1 MVKKTIEETYQK
13 LTQREH
19 VLLRS
24 GMYIGSVKKQ
34 CEELWVPD
42 PETYMMKKKI
52 VEYSPGF
59 MKIFDEV
66 LTNATDHSFRHP
78 DVTQIKIDYSQETGE
93 ISVYN
98 NGPGIPVVEHQE
110 HKMYV
115 PELIFGHLLSGSN
128 YDDSDSRTGAG
139 TNGLGSK
146 CNSLDTKIPL
156 WNGEIKLAKDI
167 KIGDILIGDDGNP
180 RTVLSTVFGKG
191 KMFEVSQNRG
201 ESYKVN
207 DEHILTLHMPDHKVI
222 FWNNNGWKILWWDNE
237 HTKINSKHFKAIDN
251 KIKCNECEIELH
263 SNLNRHYKRQHPNKI
278 LPVKQR
284 KLPNN
289 KPDMN
294 NEKILKAYNELVE
307 FSKNIEDNNV
317 FDISIKDYLGL
328 SKTTQSRLA
337 GVRGQSINWEYQDVE
352 LEPYVLGLWLGD
364 GMKDG
369 YSYACD
375 GENDNELIDYL
386 KEWGLKND
394 ANLKQSNTNKY
405 KYDFSSIDNFHKK
418 GYAPLK
424 KILQKYNL
432 IKNKHIPKE
441 YLINSRE
448 VRLKVLAGFIDTDGT
463 LSRDGTRIGIS
474 QSWKHEQL
482 IFDVLYLAR
491 SLGFCCSMTS
501 GMAKYKLKDGE
512 KRESKAYKVNI
523 SGNIEDIPTILL
535 RKKCN
540 NTKKQNTDKST
551 GQIKIKKIEETDY
564 IGIHIDENE
573 RFLINDFTVT
583 HNCTN
588 IFSKKFVIETVDSNS
603 GKKFIQEHSLNM
615 TVKSKAKITSNSKS
629 SYTKITFIP
638 DYQRFDMEN
647 LEDDTIALINK
658 RAIDCIACTASTVK
672 IYLNGELLKGKGMTD
687 YTKYYFDNSKVYN
700 ESFNERVKNK
710 KGEFVEYIWEYTIVP
725 SEHYEQVSFVNG
737 NATNQGGKHVDYIMY
752 QIINKLK
759 VMLETKKK
767 LKELKPNFI
776 KDKLF
781 LFLRATVANP
791 VFNSQT
797 KEQLTTASKDFGCVV
812 QVSDKFIERLYKSSI
827 TEEIVEFC
835 KAKEIA
841 TLSKTTDGRKTNKI
855 YIPKLEDALWAGTN
869 KSTECTLILTEGDS
883 AATFAKWGR
892 AVVGPEKFGVFP
904 LLGKCLQNFTK
915 IPLFN
920 GEIKLAKDIQIGDIL
935 IGDDGNK
942 RTVLTLYKGNGK
954 MYEVFQDR
962 GESYKVNDEHILTL
976 CMPEHKSIYW
986 YDEHSSWR
994 TIYWDKTLKNIK
1006 AKEIQ
1011 TSIKIECNECGIMM
1025 NNQSLKRHYLRRHK
1039 NVEFQKSKTIID
1051 MNDLKVIEARKK
1063 LEEFLLNI
1071 DDNNIIDICIQDY
1084 FKVTKSHQ
1092 RKLKG
1097 IRGECV
1103 KWDHH
1108 DVLLDP
1114 YVLGLWL
1121 GDGCKSGY
1129 SYACDGENDYQL
1141 IDYLKE
1147 WGKNNDANLK
1157 KINQNCYNFS
1167 SIENF
1172 GKIGCAPLKKILEKY
1187 NLIKNKHI
1195 PKEYLINSKEIRL
1208 KLLAGIIDTDGYV
1221 APDGTIEISQSVQ
1234 VHQQLTDD
1242 IVYLARSL
1250 GFYTHLKKKVTNYTY
1265 LKSGEK
1271 AEAYIINISGDTEEI
1286 PTILPRKKSTSTTQY
1301 NMRNSTGTIK
1311 IKKIDNCNYVGI
1323 GLDCNSR
1330 FVIND
1335 FTVTH
1340 NCLNVRQAS
1349 ISQLMNNQEINNLK
1363 QIIGL
1368 KQDQVYKNTN
1378 DLRYSKVMILTDADL
1393 DGYHIRGLLINFFH
1407 AQWPSLVKLNFIQ
1420 TLKTPIVKAIKGK
1433 KVIEFYTEQD
1443 YHAWKQTVNP
1453 STFNIKY
1460 FKGLGTSKKDDAK
1473 DTFNRIDKLRV
1484 DYYYKDKLCDES
1496 ILLAFDKD
1504 KNQNKPSK
1512 KKTESESENGSE
1524 IVEEFVKCSDRRKEW
1539 LSNYDRDSY
1548 VEMKESRVS
1557 YQDMINK
1564 ELIHFSIYDNSRS
1577 IPSLCDGL
1585 KPSQRKILY
1594 YMLKKNITNPI
1605 KVAQLSGYVS
1615 AECGYHH
1622 GEASLQ
1628 GAIIGMAQDFVGS
1641 NNINLLYP
1649 DGSFGSRFMN
1659 GKDAASARYIF
1670 THLTNT
1676 TQLLFNSNDI
1686 PLLKMCDDDGSVIEP
1701 EWYLPIIPMVLVNG
1715 CEGIGT
1721 GYSTFIP
1728 PFNPN
1733 NIIENLLRVLN
1744 DDLDP
1749 LPMKPW
1755 YHGFNGEIIDEGEG
1769 KYISKGKYVKMSDTQ
1784 LKITELPIGM
1794 GITTYK
1800 EYLESLI
1807 ENSSSMKR
1815 GEKKATKN
1823 KVRKVVLRDVQNKT
1837 KDENDA
1843 ICFIVEFKDANN
1855 LADLIKSNLLENE
1868 LKLQKSF
1875 STNNMYLFNE
1885 RMILTKYQTAN
1896 DILLDFYDLRL
1907 DYYQLRKEYLE
1918 KKLKEELIIL
1928 KAKMKFIKQ
1937 YIDKE
1942 LDINRKSKQFIVDLL
1957 KTKKY
1962 PLHEESYDYL
1972 LNLQVYAFTEER
1984 INKLSSEC
1992 EKKQAELEFIQ
2003 SKSNSDLWC
2012 LDLIQLKEKLKN

>member
-78 DVTQIKIDYSQETGE
+78 EVTQIKINYSQETGE
-93 ISVYN
+93 LSVWN

-128 YDDSDSRTGAG
+128 YDDSDSRTGSG

-146 CNSLDTKIPL
+146 L
-156 WNGEIKLAKDI
+156 
-167 KIGDILIGDDGNP
+167 
-180 RTVLSTVFGKG
+180 
-191 KMFEVSQNRG
+191 
-201 ESYKVN
+201 
-207 DEHILTLHMPDHKVI
+207 
-222 FWNNNGWKILWWDNE
+222 
-237 HTKINSKHFKAIDN
+237 
-251 KIKCNECEIELH
+251 
-263 SNLNRHYKRQHPNKI
+263 
-278 LPVKQR
+278 
-284 KLPNN
+284 
-289 KPDMN
+289 
-294 NEKILKAYNELVE
+294 
-307 FSKNIEDNNV
+307 
-317 FDISIKDYLGL
+317 
-328 SKTTQSRLA
+328 
-337 GVRGQSINWEYQDVE
+337 
-352 LEPYVLGLWLGD
+352 
-364 GMKDG
+364 
-369 YSYACD
+369 
-375 GENDNELIDYL
+375 
-386 KEWGLKND
+386 
-394 ANLKQSNTNKY
+394 
-405 KYDFSSIDNFHKK
+405 
-418 GYAPLK
+418 
-424 KILQKYNL
+424 
-432 IKNKHIPKE
+432 
-441 YLINSRE
+441 
-448 VRLKVLAGFIDTDGT
+448 
-463 LSRDGTRIGIS
+463 
-474 QSWKHEQL
+474 
-482 IFDVLYLAR
+482 
-491 SLGFCCSMTS
+491 
-501 GMAKYKLKDGE
+501 
-512 KRESKAYKVNI
+512 
-523 SGNIEDIPTILL
+523 
-535 RKKCN
+535 
-540 NTKKQNTDKST
+540 
-551 GQIKIKKIEETDY
+551 
-564 IGIHIDENE
+564 
-573 RFLINDFTVT
+573 
-583 HNCTN
+583 TN
-588 IFSKKFVIETVDSNS
+588 IYSKKFVVETVDSNS

-638 DYQRFDMEN
+638 DYERFDMEG
-647 LEDDTIALINK
+647 LEDDTILLINK

-687 YTKYYFDNSKVYN
+687 YTKYYFDEAKVYS

-737 NATNQGGKHVDYIMY
+737 NSTLQGGKHVDYIMY

-841 TLSKTTDGRKTNKI
+841 TLSKTTDGKKTNKI

-869 KSTECTLILTEGDS
+869 KSNECTLILTEGDS

-904 LLGKCLQNFTK
+904 LKGK
-915 IPLFN
+915 
-920 GEIKLAKDIQIGDIL
+920 
-935 IGDDGNK
+935 
-942 RTVLTLYKGNGK
+942 V
-954 MYEVFQDR
+954 
-962 GESYKVNDEHILTL
+962 
-976 CMPEHKSIYW
+976 
-986 YDEHSSWR
+986 
-994 TIYWDKTLKNIK
+994 
-1006 AKEIQ
+1006 
-1011 TSIKIECNECGIMM
+1011 
-1025 NNQSLKRHYLRRHK
+1025 
-1039 NVEFQKSKTIID
+1039 
-1051 MNDLKVIEARKK
+1051 
-1063 LEEFLLNI
+1063 
-1071 DDNNIIDICIQDY
+1071 
-1084 FKVTKSHQ
+1084 
-1092 RKLKG
+1092 
-1097 IRGECV
+1097 
-1103 KWDHH
+1103 
-1108 DVLLDP
+1108 
-1114 YVLGLWL
+1114 
-1121 GDGCKSGY
+1121 
-1129 SYACDGENDYQL
+1129 
-1141 IDYLKE
+1141 
-1147 WGKNNDANLK
+1147 
-1157 KINQNCYNFS
+1157 
-1167 SIENF
+1167 
-1172 GKIGCAPLKKILEKY
+1172 
-1187 NLIKNKHI
+1187 
-1195 PKEYLINSKEIRL
+1195 
-1208 KLLAGIIDTDGYV
+1208 
-1221 APDGTIEISQSVQ
+1221 
-1234 VHQQLTDD
+1234 
-1242 IVYLARSL
+1242 
-1250 GFYTHLKKKVTNYTY
+1250 
-1265 LKSGEK
+1265 
-1271 AEAYIINISGDTEEI
+1271 
-1286 PTILPRKKSTSTTQY
+1286 
-1301 NMRNSTGTIK
+1301 
-1311 IKKIDNCNYVGI
+1311 
-1323 GLDCNSR
+1323 
-1330 FVIND
+1330 
-1335 FTVTH
+1335 
-1340 NCLNVRQAS
+1340 LNVRDAS
-1349 ISQLMNNQEINNLK
+1349 ISQLIGNEEINNLK

-1368 KQDQVYKNTN
+1368 KQEHNYKNTN

-1433 KVIEFYTEQD
+1433 KVLEFYTEQD
-1443 YHAWKQTVNP
+1443 YHIWKQTVNP

-1473 DTFNRIDKLRV
+1473 DTFNRIDSLRV

-1504 KNQNKPSK
+1504 KNNKPTK
-1512 KKTESESENGSE
+1512 KKTETESENGSE

-1539 LSNYDRDSY
+1539 LSKYDRDSY

-1676 TQLLFNSNDI
+1676 TQILFNSNDT
-1686 PLLKMCDDDGSVIEP
+1686 PLLKMLDDDGTSIEP

-1728 PFNPN
+1728 PFNPKD
-1733 NIIENLLRVLN
+1733 IIENLLRVLN

-1755 YHGFNGEIIDEGEG
+1755 YRGFNGTIEEKESDSGN
-1769 KYISKGKYVKMSDTQ
+1769 YISKGKWQKVSDTQ
-1784 LKITELPIGM
+1784 LKITELPVGM
-1794 GITTYK
+1794 GITIYK

-1807 ENSSSMKR
+1807 ENNMSVKK
-1815 GEKKATKN
+1815 GDKKATKN
-1823 KVRKVVLRDVQNKT
+1823 KVRKVVLKDVQNKT

-1843 ICFIVEFKDANN
+1843 ILFIIEFKEKSVLD
-1855 LADLIKSNLLENE
+1855 DLIKSNLLEKE

-1875 STNNMYLFNE
+1875 STNNMYLFNQN
-1885 RMILTKYQTAN
+1885 MILTKYQTAN

-1918 KKLKEELIIL
+1918 KKLKEELVIL
-1928 KAKMKFIKQ
+1928 EAKKRFIQ
-1937 YIDKE
+1937 EYIDQE
-1942 LDINRKSKQFIVDLL
+1942 LDINRKSKDIIVDLL
-1957 KTKKY
+1957 KKKKY
-1962 PLHEESYDYL
+1962 PLHQDTYDYL
-1972 LNLQVYAFTEER
+1972 LTLPVYSFTLER
-1984 INKLSSEC
+1984 INKLSEEC
-1992 EKKQAELEFIQ
+1992 KKKQEELKFIQ
-2003 SKSNSDLWC
+2003 SKSNADLWSI
-2012 LDLIQLKEKLKN
+2012 DLRILSEKLNN

>member
-24 GMYIGSVKKQ
+24 GMYIGSIKKQ

-78 DVTQIKIDYSQETGE
+78 EVTQIKINYSQETGE

-128 YDDSDSRTGAG
+128 YDDSDSRTGSG

-146 CNSLDTKIPL
+146 L
-156 WNGEIKLAKDI
+156 
-167 KIGDILIGDDGNP
+167 
-180 RTVLSTVFGKG
+180 
-191 KMFEVSQNRG
+191 
-201 ESYKVN
+201 
-207 DEHILTLHMPDHKVI
+207 
-222 FWNNNGWKILWWDNE
+222 
-237 HTKINSKHFKAIDN
+237 
-251 KIKCNECEIELH
+251 
-263 SNLNRHYKRQHPNKI
+263 
-278 LPVKQR
+278 
-284 KLPNN
+284 
-289 KPDMN
+289 
-294 NEKILKAYNELVE
+294 
-307 FSKNIEDNNV
+307 
-317 FDISIKDYLGL
+317 
-328 SKTTQSRLA
+328 
-337 GVRGQSINWEYQDVE
+337 
-352 LEPYVLGLWLGD
+352 
-364 GMKDG
+364 
-369 YSYACD
+369 
-375 GENDNELIDYL
+375 
-386 KEWGLKND
+386 
-394 ANLKQSNTNKY
+394 
-405 KYDFSSIDNFHKK
+405 
-418 GYAPLK
+418 
-424 KILQKYNL
+424 
-432 IKNKHIPKE
+432 
-441 YLINSRE
+441 
-448 VRLKVLAGFIDTDGT
+448 
-463 LSRDGTRIGIS
+463 
-474 QSWKHEQL
+474 
-482 IFDVLYLAR
+482 
-491 SLGFCCSMTS
+491 
-501 GMAKYKLKDGE
+501 
-512 KRESKAYKVNI
+512 
-523 SGNIEDIPTILL
+523 
-535 RKKCN
+535 
-540 NTKKQNTDKST
+540 
-551 GQIKIKKIEETDY
+551 
-564 IGIHIDENE
+564 
-573 RFLINDFTVT
+573 
-583 HNCTN
+583 TN
-588 IFSKKFVIETVDSNS
+588 IYSKKFVIETVDSNS

-638 DYQRFDMEN
+638 DYERFDMEN
-647 LEDDTIALINK
+647 LEDDTCLLMNK

-687 YTKYYFDNSKVYN
+687 YTKYYFDEAKVYS

-737 NATNQGGKHVDYIMY
+737 NATLQGGKHVDYIMY

-759 VMLETKKK
+759 TMLETKKK

-841 TLSKTTDGRKTNKI
+841 TLSKTTDGKKTNKI

-904 LLGKCLQNFTK
+904 LKGK
-915 IPLFN
+915 
-920 GEIKLAKDIQIGDIL
+920 
-935 IGDDGNK
+935 
-942 RTVLTLYKGNGK
+942 V
-954 MYEVFQDR
+954 
-962 GESYKVNDEHILTL
+962 
-976 CMPEHKSIYW
+976 
-986 YDEHSSWR
+986 
-994 TIYWDKTLKNIK
+994 
-1006 AKEIQ
+1006 
-1011 TSIKIECNECGIMM
+1011 
-1025 NNQSLKRHYLRRHK
+1025 
-1039 NVEFQKSKTIID
+1039 
-1051 MNDLKVIEARKK
+1051 
-1063 LEEFLLNI
+1063 
-1071 DDNNIIDICIQDY
+1071 
-1084 FKVTKSHQ
+1084 
-1092 RKLKG
+1092 
-1097 IRGECV
+1097 
-1103 KWDHH
+1103 
-1108 DVLLDP
+1108 
-1114 YVLGLWL
+1114 
-1121 GDGCKSGY
+1121 
-1129 SYACDGENDYQL
+1129 
-1141 IDYLKE
+1141 
-1147 WGKNNDANLK
+1147 
-1157 KINQNCYNFS
+1157 
-1167 SIENF
+1167 
-1172 GKIGCAPLKKILEKY
+1172 
-1187 NLIKNKHI
+1187 
-1195 PKEYLINSKEIRL
+1195 
-1208 KLLAGIIDTDGYV
+1208 
-1221 APDGTIEISQSVQ
+1221 
-1234 VHQQLTDD
+1234 
-1242 IVYLARSL
+1242 
-1250 GFYTHLKKKVTNYTY
+1250 
-1265 LKSGEK
+1265 
-1271 AEAYIINISGDTEEI
+1271 
-1286 PTILPRKKSTSTTQY
+1286 
-1301 NMRNSTGTIK
+1301 
-1311 IKKIDNCNYVGI
+1311 
-1323 GLDCNSR
+1323 
-1330 FVIND
+1330 
-1335 FTVTH
+1335 
-1340 NCLNVRQAS
+1340 LNVRDAS
-1349 ISQLMNNQEINNLK
+1349 ISQLIGNEEINNLK

-1433 KVIEFYTEQD
+1433 KVLEFYTEQD
-1443 YHAWKQTVNP
+1443 YHIWKQTVNP

-1473 DTFNRIDKLRV
+1473 DTFNRIDTLRV
-1484 DYYYKDKLCDES
+1484 DYYYKDKLCDDS

-1504 KNQNKPSK
+1504 KNNKPTK
-1512 KKTESESENGSE
+1512 KKTETESENGSE
-1524 IVEEFVKCSDRRKEW
+1524 IVEEFIKCSDRRKEW
-1539 LSNYDRDSY
+1539 LSKYDRDSY

-1676 TQLLFNSNDI
+1676 TQLIFNSNDT

-1728 PFNPN
+1728 PFNPKD
-1733 NIIENLLRVLN
+1733 IIENLLRVLN
-1744 DDLDP
+1744 DDFDP

-1755 YHGFNGEIIDEGEG
+1755 YRGFNGTIEENENESGN
-1769 KYISKGKYVKMSDTQ
+1769 YISKGKWQKVSDTQ
-1784 LKITELPIGM
+1784 LKITELPVGM

-1807 ENSSSMKR
+1807 ENSSSVKR
-1815 GEKKATKN
+1815 GEKKVTKN
-1823 KVRKVVLRDVQNKT
+1823 KVRKVVLKDVQNKT

-1855 LADLIKSNLLENE
+1855 LAELIKSNLLEKE

-1918 KKLKEELIIL
+1918 KKLKEELVIL
-1928 KAKMKFIKQ
+1928 KAKKRFIQ
-1937 YIDKE
+1937 EYIDQE
-1942 LDINRKSKQFIVDLL
+1942 LDINRKSKDIIVDLL
-1957 KTKKY
+1957 KKKKY
-1962 PLHEESYDYL
+1962 PLHQESYDYL
-1972 LNLQVYAFTEER
+1972 LTLPVYSFTLER
-1984 INKLSSEC
+1984 INKLSEEC
-1992 EKKQAELEFIQ
+1992 KKKQEELSFIQ

-2012 LDLIQLKEKLKN
+2012 IDLKELQSKLI

>member
-24 GMYIGSVKKQ
+24 GMYIGSIKKQ

-42 PETYMMKKKI
+42 PKTYMMKKKI

-78 DVTQIKIDYSQETGE
+78 EVTQIKINYSQETGE
-93 ISVYN
+93 LSVWN

-128 YDDSDSRTGAG
+128 YDDSDSRTGSG

-146 CNSLDTKIPL
+146 L
-156 WNGEIKLAKDI
+156 
-167 KIGDILIGDDGNP
+167 
-180 RTVLSTVFGKG
+180 
-191 KMFEVSQNRG
+191 
-201 ESYKVN
+201 
-207 DEHILTLHMPDHKVI
+207 
-222 FWNNNGWKILWWDNE
+222 
-237 HTKINSKHFKAIDN
+237 
-251 KIKCNECEIELH
+251 
-263 SNLNRHYKRQHPNKI
+263 
-278 LPVKQR
+278 
-284 KLPNN
+284 
-289 KPDMN
+289 
-294 NEKILKAYNELVE
+294 
-307 FSKNIEDNNV
+307 
-317 FDISIKDYLGL
+317 
-328 SKTTQSRLA
+328 
-337 GVRGQSINWEYQDVE
+337 
-352 LEPYVLGLWLGD
+352 
-364 GMKDG
+364 
-369 YSYACD
+369 
-375 GENDNELIDYL
+375 
-386 KEWGLKND
+386 
-394 ANLKQSNTNKY
+394 
-405 KYDFSSIDNFHKK
+405 
-418 GYAPLK
+418 
-424 KILQKYNL
+424 
-432 IKNKHIPKE
+432 
-441 YLINSRE
+441 
-448 VRLKVLAGFIDTDGT
+448 
-463 LSRDGTRIGIS
+463 
-474 QSWKHEQL
+474 
-482 IFDVLYLAR
+482 
-491 SLGFCCSMTS
+491 
-501 GMAKYKLKDGE
+501 
-512 KRESKAYKVNI
+512 
-523 SGNIEDIPTILL
+523 
-535 RKKCN
+535 
-540 NTKKQNTDKST
+540 
-551 GQIKIKKIEETDY
+551 
-564 IGIHIDENE
+564 
-573 RFLINDFTVT
+573 
-583 HNCTN
+583 TN
-588 IFSKKFVIETVDSNS
+588 IYSKKFVIETVDSNT

-638 DYQRFDMEN
+638 DYERFDMEG

-672 IYLNGELLKGKGMTD
+672 IYLNGDLLKGKGMTD
-687 YTKYYFDNSKVYN
+687 YTKYYFDEAKVYS
-700 ESFNERVKNK
+700 ESFSERVKNK

-737 NATNQGGKHVDYIMY
+737 NATLQGGKHVDYIMY

-759 VMLETKKK
+759 AMLETKKK

-841 TLSKTTDGRKTNKI
+841 TLSKTTDGKKTNKI

-904 LLGKCLQNFTK
+904 LKGK
-915 IPLFN
+915 
-920 GEIKLAKDIQIGDIL
+920 
-935 IGDDGNK
+935 
-942 RTVLTLYKGNGK
+942 V
-954 MYEVFQDR
+954 
-962 GESYKVNDEHILTL
+962 
-976 CMPEHKSIYW
+976 
-986 YDEHSSWR
+986 
-994 TIYWDKTLKNIK
+994 
-1006 AKEIQ
+1006 
-1011 TSIKIECNECGIMM
+1011 
-1025 NNQSLKRHYLRRHK
+1025 
-1039 NVEFQKSKTIID
+1039 
-1051 MNDLKVIEARKK
+1051 
-1063 LEEFLLNI
+1063 
-1071 DDNNIIDICIQDY
+1071 
-1084 FKVTKSHQ
+1084 
-1092 RKLKG
+1092 
-1097 IRGECV
+1097 
-1103 KWDHH
+1103 
-1108 DVLLDP
+1108 
-1114 YVLGLWL
+1114 
-1121 GDGCKSGY
+1121 
-1129 SYACDGENDYQL
+1129 
-1141 IDYLKE
+1141 
-1147 WGKNNDANLK
+1147 
-1157 KINQNCYNFS
+1157 
-1167 SIENF
+1167 
-1172 GKIGCAPLKKILEKY
+1172 
-1187 NLIKNKHI
+1187 
-1195 PKEYLINSKEIRL
+1195 
-1208 KLLAGIIDTDGYV
+1208 
-1221 APDGTIEISQSVQ
+1221 
-1234 VHQQLTDD
+1234 
-1242 IVYLARSL
+1242 
-1250 GFYTHLKKKVTNYTY
+1250 
-1265 LKSGEK
+1265 
-1271 AEAYIINISGDTEEI
+1271 
-1286 PTILPRKKSTSTTQY
+1286 
-1301 NMRNSTGTIK
+1301 
-1311 IKKIDNCNYVGI
+1311 
-1323 GLDCNSR
+1323 
-1330 FVIND
+1330 
-1335 FTVTH
+1335 
-1340 NCLNVRQAS
+1340 LNVRDAS
-1349 ISQLMNNQEINNLK
+1349 ISQLIGNEEINNLK

-1433 KVIEFYTEQD
+1433 KVVEFYTEQD
-1443 YHAWKQTVNP
+1443 YHIWKQTVNP

-1473 DTFNRIDKLRV
+1473 DTFNRINELRV

-1504 KNQNKPSK
+1504 KNNKPSK
-1512 KKTESESENGSE
+1512 KKNDKDTESENGSE
-1524 IVEEFVKCSDRRKEW
+1524 IVEEFVKCSDRRKNW
-1539 LSNYDRDSY
+1539 LSNYNRDSY

-1670 THLTNT
+1670 THLSNT
-1676 TQLLFNSNDI
+1676 TQLIFNSNDT
-1686 PLLKMCDDDGSVIEP
+1686 PLLKMCDDDGSIIEP
-1701 EWYLPIIPMVLVNG
+1701 EWYLPIIPMILVNG

-1728 PFNPN
+1728 PFNPKD
-1733 NIIENLLRVLN
+1733 IIKNLLRVLN
-1744 DDLDP
+1744 DDLEP

-1755 YHGFNGEIIDEGEG
+1755 YRGFNGTIEEKENESGN
-1769 KYISKGKYVKMSDTQ
+1769 YVSKGKWQKVSDTQ

-1807 ENSSSMKR
+1807 ENNMSVKK
-1815 GEKKATKN
+1815 GDKKATKN

-1843 ICFIVEFKDANN
+1843 ILFIIEFKEKSVLD
-1855 LADLIKSNLLENE
+1855 DLIKSNLLEKE
-1868 LKLQKSF
+1868 LKLTKSF
-1875 STNNMYLFNE
+1875 STNNMYLFNQN
-1885 RMILTKYQTAN
+1885 MILTKYQNAN

-1918 KKLKEELIIL
+1918 KKLKEELVIL
-1928 KAKMKFIKQ
+1928 EAKKRFIQ
-1937 YIDKE
+1937 EYIDQE
-1942 LDINRKSKQFIVDLL
+1942 LDINRKSKDIIVELL
-1957 KTKKY
+1957 KKKKY
-1962 PLHEESYDYL
+1962 PLHQESYDYL
-1972 LNLQVYAFTEER
+1972 LTLPVYSFTLER
-1984 INKLSSEC
+1984 INKLSEEC
-1992 EKKQAELEFIQ
+1992 KKKQEELKFIQ
-2003 SKSNSDLWC
+2003 SKSNADLWSI
-2012 LDLIQLKEKLKN
+2012 DLQILSEKLNN

>member
-1 MVKKTIEETYQK
+1 MVKKTIEETYKK

-19 VLLRS
+19 VLIRPDT
-24 GMYIGSVKKQ
+24 YIGSVKKQ
-34 CEELWVPD
+34 MEELWVPD

-78 DVTQIKIDYSQETGE
+78 EVTQIKINYSQETGE

-115 PELIFGHLLSGSN
+115 PELIFGHLLTGSN
-128 YDDSDSRTGAG
+128 YDDSDDRTGAG
-139 TNGLGSK
+139 RNGYGA
-146 CNSLDTKIPL
+146 
-156 WNGEIKLAKDI
+156 KL
-167 KIGDILIGDDGNP
+167 
-180 RTVLSTVFGKG
+180 
-191 KMFEVSQNRG
+191 
-201 ESYKVN
+201 
-207 DEHILTLHMPDHKVI
+207 
-222 FWNNNGWKILWWDNE
+222 
-237 HTKINSKHFKAIDN
+237 
-251 KIKCNECEIELH
+251 
-263 SNLNRHYKRQHPNKI
+263 
-278 LPVKQR
+278 
-284 KLPNN
+284 
-289 KPDMN
+289 
-294 NEKILKAYNELVE
+294 
-307 FSKNIEDNNV
+307 
-317 FDISIKDYLGL
+317 
-328 SKTTQSRLA
+328 
-337 GVRGQSINWEYQDVE
+337 
-352 LEPYVLGLWLGD
+352 
-364 GMKDG
+364 
-369 YSYACD
+369 
-375 GENDNELIDYL
+375 
-386 KEWGLKND
+386 
-394 ANLKQSNTNKY
+394 
-405 KYDFSSIDNFHKK
+405 
-418 GYAPLK
+418 
-424 KILQKYNL
+424 
-432 IKNKHIPKE
+432 
-441 YLINSRE
+441 
-448 VRLKVLAGFIDTDGT
+448 
-463 LSRDGTRIGIS
+463 
-474 QSWKHEQL
+474 
-482 IFDVLYLAR
+482 
-491 SLGFCCSMTS
+491 
-501 GMAKYKLKDGE
+501 
-512 KRESKAYKVNI
+512 
-523 SGNIEDIPTILL
+523 
-535 RKKCN
+535 
-540 NTKKQNTDKST
+540 
-551 GQIKIKKIEETDY
+551 
-564 IGIHIDENE
+564 
-573 RFLINDFTVT
+573 
-583 HNCTN
+583 TN
-588 IFSKKFVIETVDSNS
+588 IYSNKFVIETVDSNS

-638 DYQRFDMEN
+638 DYQRFDMQG

-672 IYLNGELLKGKGMTD
+672 IYLNGDLLKGKGMTD
-687 YTKYYFDNSKVYN
+687 YTKYYFDEAKVYS
-700 ESFNERVKNK
+700 ESFSERVKNK

-737 NATNQGGKHVDYIMY
+737 NSTLQGGKHVDYIMY

-841 TLSKTTDGRKTNKI
+841 TLSKTTDGKKTNKI

-904 LLGKCLQNFTK
+904 LKGK
-915 IPLFN
+915 
-920 GEIKLAKDIQIGDIL
+920 
-935 IGDDGNK
+935 
-942 RTVLTLYKGNGK
+942 V
-954 MYEVFQDR
+954 
-962 GESYKVNDEHILTL
+962 
-976 CMPEHKSIYW
+976 
-986 YDEHSSWR
+986 
-994 TIYWDKTLKNIK
+994 
-1006 AKEIQ
+1006 
-1011 TSIKIECNECGIMM
+1011 
-1025 NNQSLKRHYLRRHK
+1025 
-1039 NVEFQKSKTIID
+1039 
-1051 MNDLKVIEARKK
+1051 
-1063 LEEFLLNI
+1063 
-1071 DDNNIIDICIQDY
+1071 
-1084 FKVTKSHQ
+1084 
-1092 RKLKG
+1092 
-1097 IRGECV
+1097 
-1103 KWDHH
+1103 
-1108 DVLLDP
+1108 
-1114 YVLGLWL
+1114 
-1121 GDGCKSGY
+1121 
-1129 SYACDGENDYQL
+1129 
-1141 IDYLKE
+1141 
-1147 WGKNNDANLK
+1147 
-1157 KINQNCYNFS
+1157 
-1167 SIENF
+1167 
-1172 GKIGCAPLKKILEKY
+1172 
-1187 NLIKNKHI
+1187 
-1195 PKEYLINSKEIRL
+1195 
-1208 KLLAGIIDTDGYV
+1208 
-1221 APDGTIEISQSVQ
+1221 
-1234 VHQQLTDD
+1234 
-1242 IVYLARSL
+1242 
-1250 GFYTHLKKKVTNYTY
+1250 
-1265 LKSGEK
+1265 
-1271 AEAYIINISGDTEEI
+1271 
-1286 PTILPRKKSTSTTQY
+1286 
-1301 NMRNSTGTIK
+1301 
-1311 IKKIDNCNYVGI
+1311 
-1323 GLDCNSR
+1323 
-1330 FVIND
+1330 
-1335 FTVTH
+1335 
-1340 NCLNVRQAS
+1340 LNVRDAS
-1349 ISQLMNNQEINNLK
+1349 ISQLIGNEEINNLK

-1433 KVIEFYTEQD
+1433 KVLEFYTEQD
-1443 YHAWKQTVNP
+1443 YHIWKQTVNP

-1473 DTFNRIDKLRV
+1473 DTFNRIDTLRV
-1484 DYYYKDKLCDES
+1484 DYYYKDKLCDDS

-1504 KNQNKPSK
+1504 KNNKPSK
-1512 KKTESESENGSE
+1512 KKNDTETDDGSE

-1539 LSNYDRDSY
+1539 LSKYDRDSY

-1676 TQLLFNSNDI
+1676 TQLIFNSNDT

-1728 PFNPN
+1728 PFNPKD
-1733 NIIENLLRVLN
+1733 IIENLLRVLN

-1755 YHGFNGEIIDEGEG
+1755 YRGFNGTIEEKENESGN
-1769 KYISKGKYVKMSDTQ
+1769 YISKGKWQKMSDTQ
-1784 LKITELPIGM
+1784 LKITELPVGM

-1807 ENSSSMKR
+1807 ENNMSVKK
-1815 GEKKATKN
+1815 GDKKATKN
-1823 KVRKVVLRDVQNKT
+1823 KVRKVVLKDVQNKT

-1843 ICFIVEFKDANN
+1843 ICFIIEFKEKSVLDE
-1855 LADLIKSNLLENE
+1855 LIKSNLLEKE

-1875 STNNMYLFNE
+1875 STNNMYLFNQN
-1885 RMILTKYQTAN
+1885 MILTKYQTAN

-1918 KKLKEELIIL
+1918 KKLKEELVIL
-1928 KAKMKFIKQ
+1928 EAKKRFIQ
-1937 YIDKE
+1937 EYIDKE
-1942 LDINRKSKQFIVDLL
+1942 LDINRKSKDIIVDLL
-1957 KTKKY
+1957 KKKKY
-1962 PLHEESYDYL
+1962 PLHQESYDYL
-1972 LNLQVYAFTEER
+1972 LTLPVYSFTLER
-1984 INKLSSEC
+1984 INKLSEEC
-1992 EKKQAELEFIQ
+1992 KKKQAELKFIQ
-2003 SKSNSDLWC
+2003 SKSNADLWAE
-2012 LDLIQLKEKLKN
+2012 DLKELQSKLN